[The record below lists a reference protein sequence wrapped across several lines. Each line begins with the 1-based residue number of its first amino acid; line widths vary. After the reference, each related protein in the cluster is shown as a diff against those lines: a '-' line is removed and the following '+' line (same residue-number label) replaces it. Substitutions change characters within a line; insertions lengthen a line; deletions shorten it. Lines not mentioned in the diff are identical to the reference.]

1 MIKVERPDEQ
11 RVLKLHDRLLT
22 IATTGTNGKTTT
34 TTMIA
39 SIVKASGQ
47 PWAMAT
53 TLGGQVNG
61 QTIQA
66 LEASG
71 APARVTS
78 LATFLATVDQAVE
91 AKVQTLAMEVTSL
104 ALMRGAALKWPAHIG
119 VFTNITRDHLDVHE
133 SPEAYLA
140 AKAQLFIHLKAQGA
154 AVLNAD
160 DPASALLEEIM
171 PKDARVLTF
180 SLEDPKATLA
190 AKRVEATLGRTRVEL
205 WPGSLAD
212 AMGGALELKMTGR
225 VHAANALA
233 AALAA
238 HLAGYEPQ
246 VIKRGL
252 EACEGVPGRFEL
264 VRAEGAHSPGVVV
277 DYAHT
282 PEGLRGTLET
292 ARALLEQRLSE
303 AAQPGKL
310 CCVFGCGG
318 ERDQGKRPLMAQCA
332 DELADVVIL
341 TSDNPRREDP
351 KAIAQQ
357 VLSGVPNPMAR
368 WRIALDRAAAIRVA
382 IKDASEHDLI
392 IIAGKGHEQ
401 SQEIGNKRIAFSDVE
416 VAKAALTNRP

>member
-11 RVLKLHDRLLT
+11 RILKLHDRLLT

-34 TTMIA
+34 TSMIA
-39 SIVKASGQ
+39 SIIKASGQ

-61 QTIQA
+61 QRIQA
-66 LEASG
+66 IEANG
-71 APARVTS
+71 AQARVTS

-91 AKVQTLAMEVTSL
+91 AKAQTLAMEVTSL
-104 ALMRGAALKWPAHIG
+104 ALMRGAALRWPAHIG

-140 AKAQLFIHLKAQGA
+140 AKAQLFIHLKARGA

-171 PKDARVLTF
+171 PPHTRVMTF
-180 SLEDPKATLA
+180 SLEDKRASLA
-190 AKRVEATLGRTRVEL
+190 AKAIHASLGRTHLEL
-205 WPGSLAD
+205 WPGELAE
-212 AMGGALELKMTGR
+212 ALGLELELKMTGR

-238 HLAGYEPQ
+238 ALAGYEPQ
-246 VIKRGL
+246 AIKRGL
-252 EACEGVPGRFEL
+252 EAFAGVPGRFEL
-264 VRAEGAHSPGVVV
+264 VLTDQEEGPAVVV

-292 ARALLEQRLSE
+292 ARALLEQRDGGR
-303 AAQPGKL
+303 GKL

-318 ERDQGKRPLMAQCA
+318 ERDQGKRPLMAQRA

-357 VLSGVPNPMAR
+357 VLAGVPSPSAR

-382 IKDASEHDLI
+382 IKDADEHDLI

-401 SQEIGNKRIAFSDVE
+401 TQEVGGKRVAFSDVE
-416 VAKAALTNRP
+416 VAKAALLNRY